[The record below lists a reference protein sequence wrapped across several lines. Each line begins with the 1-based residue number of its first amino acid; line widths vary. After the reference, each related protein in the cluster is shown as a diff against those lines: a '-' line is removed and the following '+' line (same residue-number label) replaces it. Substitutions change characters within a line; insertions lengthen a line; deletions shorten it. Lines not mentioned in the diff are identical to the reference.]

1 MYEIDRDDYGFAIA
15 IVKDGCYILHLD
27 RGTKLNEENIDQ
39 VVAILNGAAPDGPND
54 ADALNTRLNEIALEI
69 DRFCDDKTYAP
80 DLMRKLH
87 NEYNETY
94 ARLAQ
99 LRREK

>member
-27 RGTKLNEENIDQ
+27 RGTDLHEKNIDW
-39 VVAILNGAAPDGPND
+39 VVAALNSLSQDEPND

-69 DRFCDDKTYAP
+69 DRMCYDKIY
-80 DLMRKLH
+80 DLPLERKLH
-87 NEYNETY
+87 NEYNEIY

-99 LRREK
+99 LRRDK